1 MATKIF
7 ATDQPNPAGIQEDS
21 CCHIQEA
28 GIDSTH
34 TTLLFLMRRLP
45 AFIAALLLPS
55 TPTLLLGTAALTG
68 ALLASPAPAQA
79 QTADDDL
86 AQAKALLGKK
96 GSEQQII
103 DLSNQ
108 ALAKQKSAKAYY
120 YRGFAK
126 FSLGDKQGAIS
137 DFNQAIAIN
146 PQYADAY
153 FNRGIARSALGDNQG
168 AIADFNQAIAINP
181 QDVTA
186 YVNRGNAKFALGD
199 KQGAIKDYTKAIAI
213 NPQYADAYSNRG
225 NAKSALGDKQ
235 GALADYN
242 KAIAINPNNADF
254 YLNRGNVKYDLGDKE
269 GACRDFKKAVSQGG
283 DATTLS
289 KWLQSENAAWCRTM
303 S

>member
-120 YRGFAK
+120 YRGIAK

-137 DFNQAIAIN
+137 DFNQ
-146 PQYADAY
+146 
-153 FNRGIARSALGDNQG
+153 
-168 AIADFNQAIAINP
+168 
-181 QDVTA
+181 
-186 YVNRGNAKFALGD
+186 
-199 KQGAIKDYTKAIAI
+199 AIAI

-269 GACRDFKKAVSQGG
+269 GACRDFKKAVSQG